1 MGDVATADPGTC
13 GTAEDAGALEQMWHL
28 DLHHFC
34 NEERGTKNLLKPSET
49 CPVSAQRTSR
59 KLGTLQ
65 DGARVSIVKPL
76 STNFDHVTHV
86 NPQKSYG
93 GVHVG
98 IFPQLRI
105 VATRPGERS
114 VKVTPRNSPKMKA
127 PEEIQLYNAIQCY
140 TVSLYAIH
148 HQGLQCSKSAARL
161 NQESSGNTIYKTIQ
175 NLGQT
180 LGLFMNSQR
189 PQQKW

>member
-1 MGDVATADPGTC
+1 MFIII
-13 GTAEDAGALEQMWHL
+13 M
-28 DLHHFC
+28 F
-34 NEERGTKNLLKPSET
+34 
-49 CPVSAQRTSR
+49 SR

-65 DGARVSIVKPL
+65 DGARVWIVETTIDQFRPHDSCQPSKEL
-76 STNFDHVTHV
+76 
-86 NPQKSYG
+86 G

-105 VATRPGERS
+105 IATRPGERS

-148 HQGLQCSKSAARL
+148 RQGLQCSKSAARL

-180 LGLFMNSQR
+180 FGLFMNSQR